1 MEHNGKQDSGKERF
15 FMLPGGENVSAEGE
29 TVPFGSEAVKVKG
42 ETVLPGGE
50 NVPVKGETVTAE
62 GQRRLRVPDGNS
74 SVCGAG
80 QKCVLADSAGLGNAL
95 GRWAGR

>member
-15 FMLPGGENVSAEGE
+15 FMPARGENVSAEGE
-29 TVPFGSEAVKVKG
+29 TVPLGSEAVKVKG

-62 GQRRLRVPDGNS
+62 GAEAAT
-74 SVCGAG
+74 GAG
-80 QKCVLADSAGLGNAL
+80 RKQFCM
-95 GRWAGR
+95 RR